1 MGATENLMM
10 AACLAKDVTR
20 IENAARE
27 PEVVELADLKFGSCR
42 FVVAEPAGAAEQTA
56 EHYRRLGSIRI
67 ATKYPNITRA
77 HYAKTGTQVEIV
89 KLHGNIELAPLT
101 GLAERIVDITATGT
115 TLRENNLVIVEDVL
129 SSTARFFANGTSLR
143 TDARIVEL
151 ADAMRAGAAAG
162 KWEATVIAGGV
173 QSPEPA
179 TE

>member
-1 MGATENLMM
+1 M
-10 AACLAKDVTR
+10 
-20 IENAARE
+20 
-27 PEVVELADLKFGSCR
+27 
-42 FVVAEPAGAAEQTA
+42 
-56 EHYRRLGSIRI
+56 
-67 ATKYPNITRA
+67 
-77 HYAKTGTQVEIV
+77 

-162 KWEATVIAGGV
+162 KWECSRPSRSLNSSWSGLFARRCPGVGRRNVKAG
-173 QSPEPA
+173 EAPA
-179 TE
+179 RRRGPDKVSS